1 MNMNRLVE
9 MAENRFA
16 ENEKRRKM
24 NYKVNVELRRNT
36 VQSLIIRGQ
45 TQWEIAE
52 YLGVSQPTVSRDI
65 QWLKAVAK
73 KELKVAVEK
82 KIPEEYHR
90 YMVGLDEVLRN
101 AWDIALSGDVDKT
114 RLDAL
119 NFVLQCSKQRM
130 DAIMN
135 PLVLTKSNSPVKRFN
150 GNSYLDKNNP
160 KVSNHN
166 LTVKIKEINKTQ
178 NPQTVGDF
186 ITTKNNG

>member
-1 MNMNRLVE
+1 MDMNSLVE
-9 MAENRFA
+9 MAKNRSV
-16 ENEKRRKM
+16 ENEKRRKT
-24 NYKVNVELRRNT
+24 NYTNNVELRRHT
-36 VQSLIIRGQ
+36 VQSMLIRGN

-52 YLGVSQPTVSRDI
+52 NLGVSQPTISRDI
-65 QWLKAVAK
+65 QWLKAIAK

-82 KIPEEYHR
+82 KIPEEYHK
-90 YMVGLDEVLRN
+90 YMVALDEVLRN
-101 AWDIALSGDVDKT
+101 AWVIALYGDVDKT
-114 RLDAL
+114 KLDAL

-135 PLVLTKSNSPVKRFN
+135 PPVLTKSNSPVKRFN

-160 KVSNHN
+160 KVSNNN
-166 LTVKIKEINKTQ
+166 LTVKKKEVNKTQ